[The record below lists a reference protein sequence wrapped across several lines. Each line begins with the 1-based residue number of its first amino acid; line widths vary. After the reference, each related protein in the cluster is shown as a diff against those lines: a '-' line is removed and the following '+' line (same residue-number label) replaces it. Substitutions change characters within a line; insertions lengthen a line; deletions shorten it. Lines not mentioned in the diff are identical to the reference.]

1 MSVIGGLKAIKR
13 YYSAKKILSADT
25 KRYSNYCCTSKY
37 CREKGFMAA
46 RDILVYCHVVEKGL
60 SHKTIKPKFGY
71 DRVKLIAD
79 SLEKYLECGGE
90 DNFIIGLA
98 ESTLKL
104 YRDVNISLGVNP
116 RDLTE
121 IDVNTGQMKK
131 CSLDVGAASLSCEQY
146 FVNSNF
152 SFTDF
157 SSSRHSIRLY
167 DFKSA
172 TIMVDEI
179 ISCIRTAQNCPSACN
194 RQAVRIKVITDDSL
208 IKRVCEIQGGSNGF
222 GENSGA
228 LLIITSDISLYGPDE
243 RRLPMLDCGLFIMN
257 LVYAFH
263 ERRIGSCIL
272 NGSFTEQR
280 EKQIRDIV
288 PIPNNEICAA
298 VISLSKIPSNE
309 CIKIA
314 KSVKR
319 DVEDIIKI
327 MK

>member
-1 MSVIGGLKAIKR
+1 MSIIDRLKAIKR
-13 YYSAKKILSADT
+13 YYSAKRILSADV
-25 KRYSNYCCTSKY
+25 KRYSKYCCTSKY
-37 CREKGFMAA
+37 CREKGFTAA

-71 DRVKLIAD
+71 NRVKLIVD
-79 SLEKYLECGGE
+79 SLEKYMQCGG
-90 DNFIIGLA
+90 DDSFIIGLA

-104 YRDVNISLGVNP
+104 YMDINISLGVNP
-116 RDLTE
+116 KDLSE
-121 IDVNTGQMKK
+121 IVVNIEQMK
-131 CSLDVGAASLSCEQY
+131 SVFDVGAVSLSCEQY
-146 FVNSNF
+146 FVNSSS

-167 DFKSA
+167 DFKSE
-172 TIMVDEI
+172 TITIDEI
-179 ISCIRTAQNCPSACN
+179 ISCIKTAQNCPSACN
-194 RQAVRIKVITDDSL
+194 RQAVRIKVITDESL
-208 IKRVCEIQGGSNGF
+208 IKSVCDIQGGSNGF

-228 LLIITSDISLYGPDE
+228 LLLITSDISLYGPDE

-263 ERRIGSCIL
+263 ENRIGSCIL

-288 PIPNNEICAA
+288 PIPNNEMCAA

-319 DVEDIIKI
+319 DIGDIINI
-327 MK
+327 M